1 VPGVGRRLDIR
12 PLGWVTDHW
21 SVSGITTFVSG
32 APYMPGMSTADGQDV
47 TGSSEGARITVSGR
61 PDAGVNGLNPAAF
74 SRTPKGSFG
83 NAMPGMLQGPG
94 QNNWDLSIAKRFP
107 LGGES
112 RYLQFRTEIF
122 NAFNHTQYS
131 GIDSGFLFNPAGQQT
146 NPTLGQYTSA
156 RTPRIIEFSLRVMF

>member
-1 VPGVGRRLDIR
+1 
-12 PLGWVTDHW
+12 
-21 SVSGITTFVSG
+21 
-32 APYMPGMSTADGQDV
+32 MSTADGQDV